1 LPFVYPY
8 RDFYLTAPPEKPA
21 AYTDN
26 LLRRRE
32 IMSIS
37 ASLLPEFDMEMANTR
52 KALERVPD
60 DKLDWKPHQKSMSM
74 GGLATHL
81 ANLPIW
87 TVFTVNQDSL
97 DLEPPGGGSF
107 RVEEKRSRREIL
119 EDFDKNV
126 AAARDAVAG
135 ASDEE
140 LLKPW
145 SLLKGG
151 VTLMTLPKIAVLR
164 SFVMNHVIH
173 HRGQFTVYLRLND
186 VPVPS
191 IYGPS
196 ADEGAM

>member
-1 LPFVYPY
+1 
-8 RDFYLTAPPEKPA
+8 
-21 AYTDN
+21 
-26 LLRRRE
+26 
-32 IMSIS
+32 MSIS
-37 ASLLPEFDMEMANTR
+37 ASLLPEFDQEMANTR
-52 KALERVPD
+52 KALERIPD
-60 DKLDWKPHQKSMSM
+60 DKFDWKPHEKSWAM

-87 TVFTVNQDSL
+87 TVFTINQDSL
-97 DLEPPGGGSF
+97 DLAPPSGESFTVEP
-107 RVEEKRSRREIL
+107 KNSRQELL
-119 EDFDKNV
+119 EDFDKNA
-126 AAARDAVAG
+126 AAARDAIAG

-140 LLKPW
+140 MLKPW
-145 SLLKGG
+145 TLLKGG

-164 SFVMNHVIH
+164 SFVMNHIIH